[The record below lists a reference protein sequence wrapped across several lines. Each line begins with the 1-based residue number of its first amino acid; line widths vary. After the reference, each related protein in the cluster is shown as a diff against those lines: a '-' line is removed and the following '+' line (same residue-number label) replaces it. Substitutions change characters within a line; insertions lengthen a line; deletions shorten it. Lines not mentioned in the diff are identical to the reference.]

1 MTGQTTTRSRQ
12 DDGRLKIAIQKSGRL
27 SEKSFAILEKA
38 GISLL
43 KSKDQLLCQAR
54 NFPLDIFLVRD
65 DDIPAFL
72 VKDVCQLGIIGQNS
86 LLETQSLDP
95 DQFGGL
101 EQVIELGFGRCRLS
115 LATPNGM
122 PYDDVSSLAGKTI
135 ATSYRG
141 LLASFLAEQG
151 VKADIVTMEGAVEV
165 APRTHL
171 ADAICDLVST
181 GNTLTSNGLTEQDI
195 LLESQAVIIQNND
208 MPDDLRALSEKLLAR
223 ITAVLRAQ
231 NSRYVML
238 NSPVSA
244 LEDIKALLPG
254 SQSPTV
260 MPLQGRDDMVAVHAV
275 CEEDVFWSTMEELQ
289 ARGAS
294 SILVVPI
301 EKMLD

>member
-1 MTGQTTTRSRQ
+1 M
-12 DDGRLKIAIQKSGRL
+12 
-27 SEKSFAILEKA
+27 
-38 GISLL
+38 
-43 KSKDQLLCQAR
+43 
-54 NFPLDIFLVRD
+54 RD

-141 LLASFLAEQG
+141 LLASFFAEQG

-208 MPDDLRALSEKLLAR
+208 MPDDLRSLSEKLLAR